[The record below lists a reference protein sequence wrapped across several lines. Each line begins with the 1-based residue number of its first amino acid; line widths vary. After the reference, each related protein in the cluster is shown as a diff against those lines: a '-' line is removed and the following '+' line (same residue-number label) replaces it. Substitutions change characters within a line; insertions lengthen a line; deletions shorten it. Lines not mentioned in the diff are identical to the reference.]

1 MDQSAQRRVP
11 IEPQRIDAP
20 LTSSA
25 VLLTL
30 ALTDVSAGSDSVAT
44 VRGVLADLED
54 ITKNVAFRDL
64 DAALACT
71 IGIGSA
77 VWDVVTGAPR
87 PAELHPFREVVGAV
101 HTAPSTP
108 GDLLV
113 HIRANRRDLCF
124 ELERQLLDRLHG
136 AVTVVDET
144 IGFRY
149 FDARDLLG
157 FVDGTANPVGAELPE
172 ATIVGAEDP
181 AFAGGSYLVVQ
192 KYLHP
197 LDQWQ
202 ALPTEM
208 QEAIIGRTK
217 PDNIELDDATGDAQ
231 KSHKTLTTIVDADG
245 TELDVMR
252 DNMPFGRPGAGEFGT
267 YFIAYSRRL
276 WVVEQML
283 ERMFIGDPPGK
294 HDRILDFSTAV
305 TGSVF
310 FVPSASFLDSLAD
323 DDAVPDTT
331 GTESSPPVS
340 GDEPVA
346 TPAAPSDGSLGL
358 GALRSTPTE
367 RNS

>member
-1 MDQSAQRRVP
+1 MTLGDSARSQP
-11 IEPQRIDAP
+11 QTEPQAVDYP
-20 LTSSA
+20 LTRSSVFL
-25 VLLTL
+25 VLTVHDD
-30 ALTDVSAGSDSVAT
+30 ASSVDTARAT
-44 VRGVLADLED
+44 VAGIGDLVKD
-54 ITKNVAFRDL
+54 VALRDL
-64 DAALACT
+64 TRSVSCT
-71 IGIGSA
+71 VGIGA
-77 VWDVVTGAPR
+77 RIWPALVRGPA
-87 PAELHPFREVVGAV
+87 PAELHPFRVVEGQV
-101 HTAPSTP
+101 HTAVSTP
-108 GDLLV
+108 GDLFF
-113 HIRANRRDLCF
+113 HIRADRPDYVF
-124 ELERQLLDRLHG
+124 ELERIILAALDG
-136 AVTVVDET
+136 AVHVEDET
-144 IGFRY
+144 VGFRY

-245 TELDVMR
+245 TELDVLR

>member
-11 IEPQRIDAP
+11 IKPQRVDAP

-157 FVDGTANPVGAELPE
+157 FVDGTESPSGEE
-172 ATIVGAEDP
+172 AWQTVTITGDEPFD
-181 AFAGGSYLVVQ
+181 GGSYLITQ
-192 KYLHP
+192 RYLHD
-197 LDQWQ
+197 LTSWN
-202 ALPTEM
+202 ALTVE
-208 QEAIIGRTK
+208 QQDTAIDRHK
-217 PDNIELDDATGDAQ
+217 LDDIEIPDA
-231 KSHKTLTTIVDADG
+231 KKASNSHVALNSINAPDGTQLTIVR
-245 TELDVMR
+245 E
-252 DNMPFGRPGAGEFGT
+252 NMPFGTVGETYGT
-267 YFIAYSRRL
+267 CVIGYASDPAVTER
-276 WVVEQML
+276 ML
-283 ERMFIGDPPGK
+283 HNMFIGDPVGN

-305 TGSVF
+305 TGSLFYIPTVD
-310 FVPSASFLDSLAD
+310 FLD
-323 DDAVPDTT
+323 VPTL
-331 GTESSPPVS
+331 P
-340 GDEPVA
+340 
-346 TPAAPSDGSLGL
+346 
-358 GALRSTPTE
+358 
-367 RNS
+367 